1 MTVALESTQPRRG
14 RPDDVRRALL
24 QAAID
29 LNTPARS
36 ATLREIVRHARVG
49 QSSGLNA
56 IKNMRRVGLL
66 VICGERR
73 VAYRNRP
80 VAEYAPACPVPEPQ
94 GGFDFSGLT
103 RVW

>member
-1 MTVALESTQPRRG
+1 MTETVHTPRRG

-24 QAAID
+24 QAAME
-29 LNTPARS
+29 LNTPAHS

-56 IKNMRRVGLL
+56 VKNMRRAGLL

-73 VAYRNRP
+73 VAYRSKP
-80 VAEYAPACPVPEPQ
+80 VAEYAPACPMPVV
-94 GGFDFSGLT
+94 GNGFDFTGLA

>member
-1 MTVALESTQPRRG
+1 MTETVHTPRRG

-24 QAAID
+24 QAAME

-36 ATLREIVRHARVG
+36 ATLREIVRHAQVG
-49 QSSGLNA
+49 YSAGRSA
-56 IKNMRRVGLL
+56 IHHMRRAGLL

-73 VAYRNRP
+73 VAYRNKP
-80 VAEYAPACPVPEPQ
+80 AAEYAPACPMPVASS
-94 GGFDFSGLT
+94 GFDFTSLT